1 MTAMT
6 LPRGL
11 YVITDNQLIPQ
22 DKFVATVEQAILGG
36 ARVVQYRDK
45 SHSRTFRYRQAHELH
60 QLCQYYQVPL
70 IINDDAELA
79 VQVNAEGVHLGKND
93 MSHETISHLIEE
105 EQLWVGVSCYNQV
118 ALAQHA
124 MTQGATYVAFG
135 SFFASSTKP
144 HAIPAQ
150 LEILQQARQLL
161 TCPIV
166 AIGGITPENGHL
178 LIALGADNLAVISG
192 VFGQADVRAAAANY
206 ARLFEPT

>member
-1 MTAMT
+1 
-6 LPRGL
+6 
-11 YVITDNQLIPQ
+11 
-22 DKFVATVEQAILGG
+22 
-36 ARVVQYRDK
+36 
-45 SHSRTFRYRQAHELH
+45 
-60 QLCQYYQVPL
+60 
-70 IINDDAELA
+70 
-79 VQVNAEGVHLGKND
+79 
-93 MSHETISHLIEE
+93 
-105 EQLWVGVSCYNQV
+105 
-118 ALAQHA
+118 
-124 MTQGATYVAFG
+124 VAFG